1 MLIWG
6 VLAVLVLVAYGLGRT
21 RFTPLKGWHWFL
33 LGIGLSQA
41 SIWGALI
48 VVGWLLGLGGRAQLN
63 PAIKPYAFDAIQL
76 GLGLLT
82 VVALSCL
89 FDAIQNGFLGYPEM
103 QVAGNGS
110 SAYDLN
116 WYQDRSDPALP
127 QAEVWSVPLSAY
139 RLLMLAWALW
149 LAYALLGWLRW
160 GWGCYS
166 THGLW
171 RSIRPRI
178 AETPAQAAP

>member
-1 MLIWG
+1 ML
-6 VLAVLVLVAYGLGRT
+6 L
-21 RFTPLKGWHWFL
+21 
-33 LGIGLSQA
+33 
-41 SIWGALI
+41 
-48 VVGWLLGLGGRAQLN
+48 
-63 PAIKPYAFDAIQL
+63 
-76 GLGLLT
+76 
-82 VVALSCL
+82 
-89 FDAIQNGFLGYPEM
+89 LGYPEM

-116 WYQDRSDPALP
+116 WYQDRSDPVLP
-127 QAEVWSVPLSAY
+127 RAEVWSVPLSAY

-178 AETPAQAAP
+178 AETPAQPAP